1 MTALVHDRVAL
12 AAALDGLRAGG
23 RTVALVPTM
32 GALHDGHRALVRRA
46 RDLADTVVVTIFVNP
61 LQFGPAEDLDRY
73 PRTLPADLAALREEK
88 ADLVWAPTGPDVYP
102 AGPPLMRI
110 DPGPGGRLLEGAARP
125 GHFAGVLTVVARLL
139 GVVRPDV
146 AVFGEKDA
154 QQLALVR
161 RMVTDLELGVT
172 VEGVPTVREPDG
184 LALSSRNRFL
194 SPAERAAALALSRA
208 LATGSLAGARAT
220 LAAEPGLVV
229 DYCELVDPGTLAAH
243 GDGRDSGGLLVV
255 AARAGATRLIDERL
269 TDEPP
274 DDDPPTPTGA

>member
-1 MTALVHDRVAL
+1 
-12 AAALDGLRAGG
+12 
-23 RTVALVPTM
+23 
-32 GALHDGHRALVRRA
+32 
-46 RDLADTVVVTIFVNP
+46 
-61 LQFGPAEDLDRY
+61 
-73 PRTLPADLAALREEK
+73 
-88 ADLVWAPTGPDVYP
+88 
-102 AGPPLMRI
+102 
-110 DPGPGGRLLEGAARP
+110 
-125 GHFAGVLTVVARLL
+125 
-139 GVVRPDV
+139 
-146 AVFGEKDA
+146 
-154 QQLALVR
+154 
-161 RMVTDLELGVT
+161 